1 MFEVAEL
8 GLKLS
13 REEFEARV
21 PDLHTRL
28 LQVQRELQGSKH
40 AVIILVS
47 GVEGAGKGEVVNRLN
62 EWLDSR
68 GMETNAF
75 WDHTD
80 EQTLRPP
87 YWRYWRAMPAR
98 GSIGIMFG
106 SWYTQPI
113 VERAYGR
120 INEAEYERRL
130 QEIVEFERLL
140 AHDGV
145 ILVKLWYHMPK
156 KAVEKQLKADARNP
170 KLKMRSSPWNR
181 TYSKL
186 FDKFLKVSEIAL
198 RTTDQGHAQWQVIE
212 ATDTHHRDYSTGQ
225 VILETLQQRLG
236 KAPQIE
242 VPVPAVAPASK
253 KAVRQVPPGVAE
265 PNILDI
271 LSPDIALDAEDY
283 KKKLQKWQGAL
294 HELAWKAREARRSV
308 VVMFEGWDA
317 AGKGSTIRRL
327 TQAIDARLY
336 KVISTA
342 KPTDEEAAHHYLWRF
357 WRHIPLAGY
366 VSIYDRSW
374 YGRVLVERVEKFTAE
389 ADWRRAYGEIN
400 LFEKQLAEHG
410 IILLKFWLHLSPE
423 EQLRRFKERE
433 QTPWKVHKI
442 TAEDWRNR
450 DKWND
455 YKHAV
460 HDMVAH
466 TSTTNAPWHLI
477 PANDKKY
484 ARVDVLKTV
493 CKELK
498 KQL

>member
-1 MFEVAEL
+1 MFEVAEM
-8 GLKLS
+8 GLKMS
-13 REEFEARV
+13 REEFAGKV
-21 PDLHTRL
+21 PALHTQL
-28 LQVQRELQGSKH
+28 LQVQRELQTSKR

-68 GMETNAF
+68 GIETHAF
-75 WDHTD
+75 WDQTD
-80 EQTLRPP
+80 EQSLRPP
-87 YWRYWRAMPAR
+87 YWRYWRALPPR
-98 GSIGIMFG
+98 GSIAIMFG

-120 INEAEYERRL
+120 IDEPEYERRL

-140 AHDGV
+140 SHDGV

-156 KAVEKQLKADARNP
+156 KAVEKQLRADAKNP
-170 KLKMRSSPWNR
+170 RLKMRSSPWNR
-181 TYSKL
+181 SYSKM
-186 FDKFLKVSEIAL
+186 FDKFLKVSEVAL
-198 RTTDQGHAQWQVIE
+198 RATDHGHAPWHVIE
-212 ATDTHHRDYSTGQ
+212 ATDIHHRDYSTG
-225 VILETLQQRLG
+225 VILLDALQQQLT
-236 KAPQIE
+236 
-242 VPVPAVAPASK
+242 PVPAVIRSTAAVKVAKAPP
-253 KAVRQVPPGVAE
+253 VEAE
-265 PNILDI
+265 PTILDI
-271 LSPDIALDAEDY
+271 MNPDIALTEDDY
-283 KKKLQKWQGAL
+283 RKKLRKWQGAL
-294 HELAWKAREARRSV
+294 HEMVWKAREARRSV
-308 VVMFEGWDA
+308 VIMFEGWDA

-357 WRHIPLAGY
+357 WRHIPLAGN

-374 YGRVLVERVEKFTAE
+374 YGRVLVERVEQFTEE

-400 LFEKQLAEHG
+400 LFEQQLTEHG

-433 QTPWKVHKI
+433 ETPWKMHKI

-455 YKHAV
+455 YKQAV

-466 TSTTNAPWHLI
+466 TSTMNAPWHLI

-498 KQL
+498 KVL